1 MWLLGVSRWEGQD
14 PWAVSPAVC
23 DSRGAAGGQVISSA
37 QLVVRPG
44 SLVVL
49 RVLCWV
55 RQAPHAAVCEA
66 WWGVTDVG
74 VWLGGAGPWH

>member
-1 MWLLGVSRWEGQD
+1 MG
-14 PWAVSPAVC
+14 PAVC
-23 DSRGAAGGQVISSA
+23 DSCGAAGWQVISSA

-44 SLVVL
+44 SLVVVW
-49 RVLCWV
+49 VLYWV
-55 RQAPHAAVCEA
+55 RQAPRAAVCKA